1 MKKFH
6 KPSLTLTTKAS
17 SKPSNPVSPS
27 SFHYLS
33 YISTGKSNT
42 PKLIEVPFREIAQL
56 EPGEWL
62 SDHLVD
68 LGLSLWFERFQA
80 SSLNCMTLKVL
91 STYFFTNFSERG
103 YAAIAHWTRKWTPL
117 TYDFIVIPIHDT
129 NHWYSSIIIGARQS
143 VQALPK
149 SGEITIISID
159 SLSYDRANTR
169 KSVAEWLLI
178 EFAKHYPGKPTPS
191 IVSLELPVPRQ
202 PNLCDCAL
210 YMIHYVDR
218 FIRHH
223 QTLLPALTH
232 NDSFA
237 LDDPATWRTDL
248 AAHAR
253 ADFGVQVQ
261 HYACIAKSRQ

>member
-1 MKKFH
+1 MKKSH

-17 SKPSNPVSPS
+17 SKPSNPISP
-27 SFHYLS
+27 S

-68 LGLSLWFERFQA
+68 LGLSYVPFFIHSLFWLCTDSHIWFVTQSLWFERFQA

-103 YAAIAHWTRKWTPL
+103 YVAIAHWTRKWTPL

-129 NHWYSSIIIGARQS
+129 NHWYSFIVIGAQQS

-149 SGEITIISID
+149 SGEITIISMD
-159 SLSYDRANTR
+159 SLSYDYANTPL
-169 KSVAEWLLI
+169 SWEAHT
-178 EFAKHYPGKPTPS
+178 F
-191 IVSLELPVPRQ
+191 
-202 PNLCDCAL
+202 
-210 YMIHYVDR
+210 DR
-218 FIRHH
+218 F
-223 QTLLPALTH
+223 
-232 NDSFA
+232 
-237 LDDPATWRTDL
+237 
-248 AAHAR
+248 AR
-253 ADFGVQVQ
+253 A
-261 HYACIAKSRQ
+261 ACACS